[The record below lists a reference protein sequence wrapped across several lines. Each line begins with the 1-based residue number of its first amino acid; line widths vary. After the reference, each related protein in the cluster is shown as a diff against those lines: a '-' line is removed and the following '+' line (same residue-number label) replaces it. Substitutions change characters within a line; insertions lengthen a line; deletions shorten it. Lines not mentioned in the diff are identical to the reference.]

1 MNTKRLFQ
9 GVLTKSNTWMSVKY
23 NVQISSQDRLYIE
36 TEQLKW
42 RYLYSVLVKL
52 KDKENCRNITKT
64 QQKVILPHPPLD
76 PSSVHTCYPEDGKCP
91 NKTSMHIYYHSV
103 SHIYQ

>member
-9 GVLTKSNTWMSVKY
+9 GVLTKSNTCMSVKY

-36 TEQLKW
+36 TEQLKR
-42 RYLYSVLVKL
+42 RYSYSVLEKL

-64 QQKVILPHPPLD
+64 Q
-76 PSSVHTCYPEDGKCP
+76 
-91 NKTSMHIYYHSV
+91 
-103 SHIYQ
+103 